1 MSNTILSNMSSF
13 ELARWY
19 SLIEAVDM
27 IAEECEKRG
36 KNFDKMKISPL
47 DVEKYIEGTCDQFV
61 REIENEKAGI
71 EAATELRRISI
82 NIYNTPI
89 ELQEVMA

>member
-1 MSNTILSNMSSF
+1 MSNLTENMTHF

-36 KNFDKMKISPL
+36 KSFDNMKISPL

-61 REIENEKAGI
+61 KEIEKEKY
-71 EAATELRRISI
+71 SI
-82 NIYNTPI
+82 QVSKKIRDLSIPVDLHKI
-89 ELQEVMA
+89 LQEV

>member
-1 MSNTILSNMSSF
+1 MSNLTESMTPF

-36 KNFDKMKISPL
+36 KSFDNMKISPL

-61 REIENEKAGI
+61 KEIEKEKAAEKSAKDIRDLSI
-71 EAATELRRISI
+71 EV
-82 NIYNTPI
+82 PI
-89 ELQEVMA
+89 KLPLILQEV